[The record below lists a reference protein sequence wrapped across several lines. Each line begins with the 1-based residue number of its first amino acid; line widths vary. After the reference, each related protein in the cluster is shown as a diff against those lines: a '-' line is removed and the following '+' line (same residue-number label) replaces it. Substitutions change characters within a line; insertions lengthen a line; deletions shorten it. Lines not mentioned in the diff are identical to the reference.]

1 MKKKKKEHYYVNDE
15 GLLICIMNGTEDDSV
30 YETLDGH
37 YDLKIG
43 VIKDDFNEDEIHK
56 DYL

>member
-1 MKKKKKEHYYVNDE
+1 MKKKKKQHYYVNNE

-30 YETLDGH
+30 YDTLGGH
-37 YDLKIG
+37 YNLKKGI
-43 VIKDDFNEDEIHK
+43 IEDDFNEDEIHK